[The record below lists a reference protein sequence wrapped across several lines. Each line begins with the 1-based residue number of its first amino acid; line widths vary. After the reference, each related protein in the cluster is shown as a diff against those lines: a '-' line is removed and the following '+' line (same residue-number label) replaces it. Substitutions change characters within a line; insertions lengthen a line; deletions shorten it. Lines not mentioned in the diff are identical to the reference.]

1 MKAKI
6 NDKIKTL
13 VMVEGIPKERII
25 PVGSIGVVIEA
36 YESPEAE
43 GYAVDFAL
51 PDNSLVGDFAYANA
65 YLEPDQFEV
74 INGHMENPK
83 TREGTGNA
91 IENINSQVVRATD
104 IQKERK
110 LTA

>member
-1 MKAKI
+1 V
-6 NDKIKTL
+6 NDKVKTL

-25 PVGSIGVVIEA
+25 PAGSVGVVVEA

-51 PDNSLVGDFAYANA
+51 PDHSLVGDFAYANA

-74 INGHMENPK
+74 ANECI
-83 TREGTGNA
+83 
-91 IENINSQVVRATD
+91 NINSSFNRPQPVN
-104 IQKERK
+104 KE
-110 LTA
+110 A